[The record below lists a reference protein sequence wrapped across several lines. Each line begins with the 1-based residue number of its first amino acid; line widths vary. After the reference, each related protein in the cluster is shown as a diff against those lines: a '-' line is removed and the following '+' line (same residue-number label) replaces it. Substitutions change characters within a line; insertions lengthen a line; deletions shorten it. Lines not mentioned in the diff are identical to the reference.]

1 MSSRVVRKPKP
12 SPRSVRSDGAE
23 TRLHILQVAGQLFA
37 EKGFERTTS
46 REICSAAGT
55 NLAAVNYHFGSRDGL
70 YDAVLVE
77 AHGQIVGLDDLE
89 SISRSGL
96 TAEAKLREL
105 IGLIVRRSSATNLPW
120 GLRVLVREFMSP
132 SVHVN
137 AVLRQAVLPK
147 LRVVLGMIAEFLGVP
162 QEHPLVQRG
171 CRVRRAPVHHARRR
185 AAARAAPGIA
195 GVDGRSCR
203 AGAGHGQLR
212 PGGLGVAGSVNTRR
226 TGDRHP
232 RPGRRRPA

>member
-55 NLAAVNYHFGSRDGL
+55 NLASVNYHFGSRDGL

-89 SISRSGL
+89 SISRSGV
-96 TAEAKLREL
+96 TPEAKLRAL
-105 IGLIVRRSSATNLPW
+105 IGLVVRRSSATNLPW

-137 AVLRQAVLPK
+137 TLLKQAVLPK
-147 LRVVLGMIAEFLGVP
+147 LSVARTMIAEFLGVP
-162 QEHPLVQRG
+162 DEHPLVQR
-171 CRVRRAPVHHARRR
+171 A
-185 AAARAAPGIA
+185 IA
-195 GVDGRSCR
+195 FVVLPCIM
-203 AGAGHGQLR
+203 LV
-212 PGGLGVAGSVNTRR
+212 VA
-226 TGDRHP
+226 P
-232 RPGRRRPA
+232 RPVLRQALPALMADPAALEEDMGNYALAGLSSLARLHAPH